1 MTPIRSS
8 ANAIKT
14 IITHA
19 GKNGG
24 ARNLKGGIFF
34 LIKQKAHRKKKIN
47 QEPRKKKRISTYNNN
62 GV

>member
-34 LIKQKAHRKKKIN
+34 LIKQKAHRKKN
-47 QEPRKKKRISTYNNN
+47 QPRTTKEEANQYLQ
-62 GV
+62 